1 LLFKFSFELIGGIM
15 CGDRSFS
22 FVSFLCNL
30 HNPKGYH
37 DRLPE
42 IGHALNCSILML

>member
-1 LLFKFSFELIGGIM
+1 M

-22 FVSFLCNL
+22 FVSFFVCNL

-42 IGHALNCSILML
+42 IGHALNCSILMLYALNCSILML